1 MSLFT
6 SAAVTVLPTP
16 DREHW
21 PVRKIERH
29 LRMSWRTVEKY
40 LDAPAQAV
48 AQRKRESKLDPFKA
62 TIAE

>member
-1 MSLFT
+1 M
-6 SAAVTVLPTP
+6 LPTP

-29 LRMSWRTVEKY
+29 LRMSWRTVKKY
-40 LDAPAQAV
+40 LDAPAQGV